1 MIHWLAEQQPP
12 PSIRESFANVL
23 FFAVFVLVCLLVAIW
38 WMKRN
43 WF

>member
-1 MIHWLAEQQPP
+1 MIHWLAETQQ
-12 PSIRESFANVL
+12 PSIRESFGDVL
-23 FFAVFVLVCLLVAIW
+23 FFAVFVLVCLLVGLW